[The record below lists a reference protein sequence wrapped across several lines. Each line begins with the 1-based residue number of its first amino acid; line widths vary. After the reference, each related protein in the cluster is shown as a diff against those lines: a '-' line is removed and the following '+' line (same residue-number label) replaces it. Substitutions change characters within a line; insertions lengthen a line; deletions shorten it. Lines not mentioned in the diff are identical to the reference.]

1 MFLLQISEIR
11 ESSMRRGCQLQV
23 FGEAKGPVRDNL
35 EGAQADAIRL
45 RIGGFDAD
53 GIFYLDAG
61 AEFVWRPIVTAA
73 AA

>member
-1 MFLLQISEIR
+1 MFLSGISEIR
-11 ESSMRRGCQLQV
+11 ESKMRRGCQLQL

-45 RIGGFDAD
+45 RIGGFDAE

-61 AEFVWRPIVTAA
+61 AEFVWRPIVTVAA
-73 AA
+73 A